1 VGRSKSESVVDVPDG
16 ERRVTND
23 ALACNSQ
30 NTEITDYTVTTRII
44 QQRFLL
50 ICVVSVASVISVFW
64 LLPLLLLLPLPLLLL
79 LPLPLPLRSLP
90 FVCRLSHDEP

>member
-1 VGRSKSESVVDVPDG
+1 VPDG
-16 ERRVTND
+16 ERRVTED
-23 ALACNSQ
+23 APACPCPGVARIDRTWRRGHGHGNSQ
-30 NTEITDYTVTTRII
+30 NTEITDYTVTTPIS

-64 LLPLLLLLPLPLLLL
+64 LLPWLLPWL
-79 LPLPLPLRSLP
+79 LRSPP